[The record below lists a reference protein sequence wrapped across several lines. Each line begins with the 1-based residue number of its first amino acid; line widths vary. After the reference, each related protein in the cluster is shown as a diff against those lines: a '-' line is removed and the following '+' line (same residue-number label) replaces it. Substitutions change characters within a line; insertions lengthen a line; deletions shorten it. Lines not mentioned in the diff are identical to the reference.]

1 MSVPA
6 NQYSFLSTVYLP
18 STAGRLQ
25 QAPSGMMRKEWT
37 HCLRYSRLL
46 ARALGS
52 LGGTAPTAFHAD
64 SPTGPAGPETGREFR
79 LEMRDMAEAPLGFRS
94 CAVLSAYCPES
105 KQHRTYMR
113 LIRDRY
119 YLKLWIEERDIPLS
133 SLPSLAVSLSS
144 LPFSSSCRIARR
156 EGARVDVL
164 PELTLLVLHRQCSAV
179 RACCSESMVF
189 CLME

>member
-1 MSVPA
+1 
-6 NQYSFLSTVYLP
+6 
-18 STAGRLQ
+18 
-25 QAPSGMMRKEWT
+25 
-37 HCLRYSRLL
+37 
-46 ARALGS
+46 
-52 LGGTAPTAFHAD
+52 
-64 SPTGPAGPETGREFR
+64 
-79 LEMRDMAEAPLGFRS
+79 
-94 CAVLSAYCPES
+94 
-105 KQHRTYMR
+105 MR